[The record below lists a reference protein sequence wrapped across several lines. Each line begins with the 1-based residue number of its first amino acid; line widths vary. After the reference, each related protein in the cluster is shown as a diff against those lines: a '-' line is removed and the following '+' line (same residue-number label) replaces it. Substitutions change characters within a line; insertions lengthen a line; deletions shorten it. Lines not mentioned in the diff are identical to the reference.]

1 MPDNVA
7 GTAKTPE
14 ANHLFMINQEC
25 EKHSER
31 TATTHC
37 GQIIAQGE
45 YILTT
50 LYTKTIKA

>member
-31 TATTHC
+31 TATPHC